1 MNRRTC
7 WYLSTALVAAATAVG
22 GSAAFAAGFELKEQ
36 SAVEQ
41 GAAYAGAGAVADD
54 PSSMFYNPAS
64 ITQLPGV
71 QVSAGIAGIMPNG
84 TLTSGHATTG
94 ALLGNTPY
102 TGVTG
107 TNSGVDAAL
116 PNLYITGQ
124 ITDQLFAGL
133 AVTSPFGLATKYP
146 TNSIAR
152 YYALTTDL
160 RTVNIGP
167 VLAYK
172 IMPQLSVA
180 AGVNIETAT
189 AHLSNSVDFGS
200 IGALHGLGPYGLL
213 PGTADGIATLKGNDT
228 AVGWNVG
235 AQYEPMPGTRLGLSY
250 RSAMFHQLTGSVI
263 YSGVPAPLAASF
275 QNASASAKLPEP
287 ASASFDV
294 AQTFGNWTALG
305 SLTYTGWSVFQSLQV
320 YSGPNLVTAT
330 TEKFKDTLAVS
341 LGADYRVNDQW
352 TLRGGTMYDPTPVQ
366 NAYRTPR
373 IADNDRIW
381 LSIGAT
387 YHPTPNWGLS
397 AAYSHIFANNS
408 TVNLADAG
416 PGTVNFLK
424 GNLVASYN
432 LSIDIVSVQATY
444 KF

>member
-1 MNRRTC
+1 MSRRTR
-7 WYLSTALVAAATAVG
+7 WYLSTTLAAAATTTF
-22 GSAAFAAGFELKEQ
+22 GSAAFAAGYELKEQ

-41 GAAYAGAGAVADD
+41 GAAYAGAGAVGDD
-54 PSSMFYNPAS
+54 PSSMFYNPAN
-64 ITQLPGV
+64 ITQLPGI
-71 QVSAGIAGIMPNG
+71 QVSAGLSGIMPNG
-84 TLTSGHATTG
+84 TLTSGHASTG

-102 TGVTG
+102 AGVTG

-116 PNLYITGQ
+116 PNFYITGQ

-152 YYALTTDL
+152 YYGLTTDL

-172 IMPQLSVA
+172 ITPQISVA
-180 AGVNIETAT
+180 AGLNIETAT
-189 AHLSNSVDFGS
+189 AHLSNSVDFGG
-200 IGALHGLGPYGLL
+200 IGALHGLAPYGLR
-213 PGTADGIATLKGNDT
+213 PGTADGIATMKGNDT

-235 AQYEPMPGTRLGLSY
+235 VQYEPIPGTRLGLSY
-250 RSAMFHQLTGSVI
+250 RSAVFHDLSGSVM
-263 YSGVPAPLAASF
+263 YSGVPAPLAPGF
-275 QNASASAKLPEP
+275 QDGPAKAKLPEP

-320 YSGPNLVTAT
+320 YTGPTLATAT

-341 LGADYRVNDQW
+341 LGADYRLNDQW

-373 IADNDRIW
+373 IADNDRFW
-381 LSIGAT
+381 LSVGAT
-387 YHPTPNWGLS
+387 YHPIPALALS
-397 AAYSHIFANNS
+397 AAYSHLFANNS
-408 TVNLADAG
+408 TVNLADGG

-432 LSIDIVSVQATY
+432 LSIDIVSIQATY